1 MRNWNPY
8 CCNHAIVRHCWICSF
23 NFFHC
28 IIVSL
33 ANIILTKFKFRE
45 VNLSDTGSCI
55 RSTIFRT
62 FYFNAIF
69 LKNKCKFVS
78 FKLTTIK
85 FLSEIQLKWNWN
97 AVYTF
102 FSWFFWFLNCVCSW
116 VVVVNNL
123 TSCIF
128 DIFSCWGI
136 RFHGCHNIKFIVT
149 TKCKLSCI
157 NDLSVVGIAKWFREA
172 SFKGRCNH
180 ATSVCDIKLRSNV
193 WTCHTI
199 VNLDWVHIQ
208 LGFIIVICDAD
219 CLNIFSVGCAKL
231 FCIQPYLVNQFRAW
245 FHCLR
250 IQVFW
255 FIVGC
260 TIRIWISVCITILVC
275 QFRIIV
281 KQLVACDI
289 EFFCRNNVFFW
300 IELRFFR
307 WFHLIVKLFIWCVY
321 NILHDCFRCT
331 IMRDWNPYSRNHC
344 IVCHRC
350 VWTCNFVYSV
360 VVSLT

>member
-1 MRNWNPY
+1 MY
-8 CCNHAIVRHCWICSF
+8 
-23 NFFHC
+23 
-28 IIVSL
+28 
-33 ANIILTKFKFRE
+33 
-45 VNLSDTGSCI
+45 D
-55 RSTIFRT
+55 
-62 FYFNAIF
+62 
-69 LKNKCKFVS
+69 
-78 FKLTTIK
+78 
-85 FLSEIQLKWNWN
+85 
-97 AVYTF
+97 
-102 FSWFFWFLNCVCSW
+102 
-116 VVVVNNL
+116 L

-128 DIFSCWGI
+128 DILTWLNSC
-136 RFHGCHNIKFIVT
+136 FHSCYDINFIVT
-149 TKCKLSCI
+149 AKRKLSCI

-255 FIVGC
+255 FIVSC
-260 TIRIWISVCITILVC
+260 TIRIWVGVCITILVC

-331 IMRDWNPYSRNHC
+331 IMRDWNPYSRNHG